1 MRSSKPWL
9 YAAARAFDGAVG
21 SVLRRETRPLPAHP
35 RRILVSNIGH
45 LGDALLTLG
54 VPGELRRAFPD
65 AEVDVLVSSGGARL
79 FTGHTEVS
87 RVFVFDALLLHGGAT
102 ADIVAPNGASSGASG
117 QRTAAGPA
125 AAAGR
130 RGLVARLRERQYDIA
145 LELRSYVPN
154 SITLLARSG
163 ARFLYGFGSAGFSFC
178 LDRVVPHI
186 DGEHEL
192 ERFGRAIRA
201 VTGPGSRAF
210 PAPDITHLA
219 SKANG
224 ANGRLSP
231 YTVLHPGTR
240 RKRKRWSAAHWRR
253 LAVSLNDLG
262 KDVVIT
268 GAANERDWLESTFR
282 SIHADIVT
290 GPLDVSGL
298 ASIYGGSS
306 AFIGVDSFPAHLAA
320 VAGASHIVVLWHD
333 YADPAEW
340 APVGDGRVSVLPR
353 AATHETVLR
362 AITESD

>member
-1 MRSSKPWL
+1 MKSSKPWL
-9 YAAARAFDGAVG
+9 YAAARAFDGAAG
-21 SVLRRETRPLPAHP
+21 IALRRDVRPLPAHP

-54 VPGELRRAFPD
+54 VPSELRRSFPD
-65 AEVDVLVSSGGARL
+65 ADVDVLVSSDGSRL
-79 FTGHTEVS
+79 FVGHTAVS
-87 RVFVFDALLLHGGAT
+87 RVFVHDALLLRRGAT
-102 ADIVAPNGASSGASG
+102 TGIVAGNGPHNGAN
-117 QRTAAGPA
+117 
-125 AAAGR
+125 GR
-130 RGLVARLRERQYDIA
+130 PPTEVEARLPERRSLAVRLREREYDIA

-154 SITLLARSG
+154 SIPLLARAG
-163 ARFLYGFGSAGFSFC
+163 ARFLCGFGSAGFSFH

-192 ERFGRAIRA
+192 ERFGRVIRA
-201 VTGPGSRAF
+201 VTGSGAPAF
-210 PAPDITHLA
+210 PVPDIAHLA
-219 SKANG
+219 SNANG

-240 RKRKRWSAAHWRR
+240 RKRKRWSTDHWRR

-262 KDVVIT
+262 EHVVIT
-268 GAANERDWLESTFR
+268 GAANEREWLESTFR
-282 SIHADIVT
+282 SIPADIVT

-298 ASIYGGSS
+298 AGIYGGSS

-353 AATHETVLR
+353 ASTHETVVR